1 MNEIVNVFTSQEP
14 SGLVVTW
21 LIVAIFGIGV
31 LDVLRSFIRLR
42 RERKYVKTARAHLD
56 SIVAGMQGEPLLSA
70 LAVPPET
77 LLGKRI
83 ARVVQLRVAGL
94 GYRDVLQKLTV
105 EHVERYGATA
115 RFIGTILTML
125 GLVGTVVGM
134 SFAMLRMS
142 GVFEHVNDVKALA
155 RLTEALSGTLQGMQT
170 AFACTLAGLASAV
183 VMSYLNY
190 ALRRL
195 QSDVVRQIE
204 EFVTCELLT
213 AFERVDPDADN
224 AAKAFA
230 QVLTA
235 ATDNLS
241 ALCTTLA
248 EVSTRYADTGTE
260 MMKSATTLGTAVQQ
274 LSAAASQLD
283 TRVTALEGSA
293 KANRA
298 LQDSIVTYN
307 EQFKG
312 FVEKNT
318 SQLEEGLK
326 RLLHEVNQ
334 HYRDGVKNHVDGTQ
348 ARLAQII
355 TDNNA
360 RFSDLMGQHSTK
372 LQSFSDMML
381 EVYVNGRKV
390 PVKESES

>member
-1 MNEIVNVFTSQEP
+1 MNEIVSVFTTQET
-14 SGLVVTW
+14 SGLLVTW
-21 LIVAIFGIGV
+21 LIFAIFGIGV
-31 LDVLRSFIRLR
+31 LDVVRSWFRLR
-42 RERKYVKTARAHLD
+42 RERTYVATARAHLA
-56 SIVAGMQGEPLLSA
+56 SIVAGMQGESLLSA
-70 LAVPPET
+70 LTVPPET

-83 ARVVQLRVAGL
+83 ARVVQLRAAGL
-94 GYRDVLQKLTV
+94 GYRDVLQKLTL
-105 EHVERYGATA
+105 EHIESYGATA

-142 GVFEHVNDVKALA
+142 GVFQHVNDVQALA
-155 RLTEALSGTLQGMQT
+155 KLTEALSGTLHGMQT
-170 AFACTLAGLASAV
+170 AFACTLAGLVCAV
-183 VMSYLNY
+183 FMSYLNY

-195 QSDVVRQIE
+195 QSDVVRQLE
-204 EFVTCELLT
+204 EFITCELLT

-230 QVLTA
+230 LVLTD
-235 ATDNLS
+235 ATDKLS

-248 EVSTRYADTGTE
+248 DVSTRYADTGTA
-260 MMKSATTLGTAVQQ
+260 MMTSATTLGTAVQQ
-274 LSAAASQLD
+274 LAAATTQLD
-283 TRVTALEGSA
+283 TRVGALEDSA
-293 KANRA
+293 RSNRA

-326 RLLHEVNQ
+326 RLLHDVNQ
-334 HYRDGVKNHVDGTQ
+334 HYRDGVKNHVDATQ
-348 ARLAQII
+348 ARLAQLI

-381 EVYVNGRKV
+381 EVYVNGRKL
-390 PVKESES
+390 PAKDSQS